1 MTNQPPPTERKTRP
15 GSVTFAV
22 ALQLLLAVAMLA
34 SAVAGY
40 LYGADAQKAYE
51 AELASQGIDVSE
63 LPAGSTDFGGGG
75 GSLVFPIVII
85 AILVVLALFNA
96 AGNRVTRILTWVFQP
111 LVLLCGGFIVAG
123 QLFAAQLT
131 QWAFD
136 NSGDETLESLDAAQL
151 MDAAFNAYPGWSVV
165 VDWAVILLTTLG
177 SLLVIILLAVPSAN
191 AYFRKEEPPTYIPGA
206 PTA

>member
-1 MTNQPPPTERKTRP
+1 MTNQPPPMERKTRP

-34 SAVAGY
+34 SAFTGY

-51 AELASQGIDVSE
+51 AELASQGIDVSD
-63 LPAGSTDFGGGG
+63 LPAGSTDFTGGG
-75 GSLVFPIVII
+75 GSLVFPVLIV

-111 LVLLCGGFIVAG
+111 LVLLCGGFIAAG

-136 NSGDETLESLDAAQL
+136 NSGDETLESLDASQL
-151 MDAAFNAYPGWSVV
+151 MDAAFNAYPGWSLI
-165 VDWAVILLTTLG
+165 VDWAVVLLTTLG